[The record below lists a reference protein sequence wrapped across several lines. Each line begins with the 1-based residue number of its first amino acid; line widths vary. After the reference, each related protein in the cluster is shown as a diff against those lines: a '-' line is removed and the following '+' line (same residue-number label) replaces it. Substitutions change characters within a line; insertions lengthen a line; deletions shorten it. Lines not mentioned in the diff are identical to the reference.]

1 MITNLRQHH
10 LRQIS
15 IVLCAL
21 IFALISIR
29 SFYEASLQKPEFL
42 ASLLLGGL
50 SLSFAYV
57 IAKQYRW
64 ALRLAAAVLLGLAV
78 FLPIGLLAP
87 FTAGDYLS
95 AGKEPPPLTETLLWL
110 IPLEISLLWIVFL
123 IDPGSKKPGKS
134 LP

>member
-1 MITNLRQHH
+1 M
-10 LRQIS
+10 
-15 IVLCAL
+15 LCAL

-64 ALRLAAAVLLGLAV
+64 ALRLAAAVLLGLVV